1 MKMSTDKMFDSLNE
15 MNGQYE
21 QGLDVKSIIAREV
34 EKQVAELTKKF
45 DKAFQQEEPEV
56 TPDDNEV
63 ITEDDTDESE
73 GLENAENEAHAGVL
87 S

>member
-1 MKMSTDKMFDSLNE
+1 MFDSLNE

-45 DKAFQQEEPEV
+45 DKAFQQETPEE
-56 TPDDNEV
+56 TPEDNEV
-63 ITEDDTDESE
+63 ITEEETDESE
-73 GLENAENEAHAGVL
+73 GLENAENETHAGVL

>member
-21 QGLDVKSIIAREV
+21 QGLDVKSIIGREV
-34 EKQVAELTKKF
+34 EKQVAELAKKF
-45 DKAFQQEEPEV
+45 DKAFQREEPEV

-63 ITEDDTDESE
+63 ITEDETDESE
-73 GLENAENEAHAGVL
+73 VNDNGENETHAGVL

>member
-1 MKMSTDKMFDSLNE
+1 MFDSLNE

-45 DKAFQQEEPEV
+45 DKAFHQEEPEV

-63 ITEDDTDESE
+63 ITEDETDESE
-73 GLENAENEAHAGVL
+73 VTEDGENETHAGVL

>member
-1 MKMSTDKMFDSLNE
+1 MKMTTDKMFDSLNE

-73 GLENAENEAHAGVL
+73 VEENVENEAHAGVL

>member
-1 MKMSTDKMFDSLNE
+1 MTTDKMFDSLNE

-56 TPDDNEV
+56 NPDDNEV

-73 GLENAENEAHAGVL
+73 VIEDDENEAHAGVL

>member
-1 MKMSTDKMFDSLNE
+1 MTTDKMFDSLNE

-56 TPDDNEV
+56 KPDDNEV

-73 GLENAENEAHAGVL
+73 GVEDGENEAHAGAL

>member
-1 MKMSTDKMFDSLNE
+1 MKMTTDKMFDSLNE

-45 DKAFQQEEPEV
+45 DKAFHQEEPEV

-63 ITEDDTDESE
+63 ITEDETDESE
-73 GLENAENEAHAGVL
+73 G
-87 S
+87 

>member
-1 MKMSTDKMFDSLNE
+1 MKMTTDKMFDSLNE

-45 DKAFQQEEPEV
+45 DKAFQQEETEV
-56 TPDDNEV
+56 KPDDNEV

-73 GLENAENEAHAGVL
+73 VIENGENEAHAGVL

>member
-1 MKMSTDKMFDSLNE
+1 MKMTTDKMFDSLNE

-45 DKAFQQEEPEV
+45 DKAFHQEEPEV
-56 TPDDNEV
+56 IPDDNEV
-63 ITEDDTDESE
+63 ITEDETDESE
-73 GLENAENEAHAGVL
+73 GLEDGENEAHAGVL